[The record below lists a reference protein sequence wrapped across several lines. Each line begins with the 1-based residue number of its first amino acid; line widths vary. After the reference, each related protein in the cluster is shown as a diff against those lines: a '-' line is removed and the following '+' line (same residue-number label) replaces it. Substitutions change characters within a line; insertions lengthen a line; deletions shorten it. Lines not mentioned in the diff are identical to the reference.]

1 MGMNAAEIRQMLRDA
16 IDQFP
21 ERDEMLADLGLQKR
35 HSHVP
40 MWIASVTLLGVGL
53 GVGAY
58 GSRLVRH
65 AFAARSRRRSLL
77 ATIGSAVIGAGAG
90 AGVLALASERGRRT
104 DGAGDYPVDRETRV
118 AEAP

>member
-1 MGMNAAEIRQMLRDA
+1 MNAAEIRQMLKDA

-40 MWIASVTLLGVGL
+40 MWIAGVSLLGLGL
-53 GVGAY
+53 GLGAY
-58 GSRLVRH
+58 GSSLVRH
-65 AFAARSRRRSLL
+65 ALVGRARRRSLL

-90 AGVLALASERGRRT
+90 AGVLALASDRGRKT
-104 DGAGDYPVDRETRV
+104 DGAGDYPISEETRV
-118 AEAP
+118 ARSP